1 MNNQNK
7 YLGKKKALEILGL
20 SGMTLL
26 KLEKENKIEIIKTIG
41 GHRKYNVQK
50 YIDDNKKESKLLNES
65 SKNEEI
71 TTCVIKIIF
80 GRDIY

>member
-26 KLEKENKIEIIKTIG
+26 KLEKENKI
-41 GHRKYNVQK
+41 
-50 YIDDNKKESKLLNES
+50 
-65 SKNEEI
+65 
-71 TTCVIKIIF
+71 
-80 GRDIY
+80 

>member
-7 YLGKKKALEILGL
+7 YIGKKQALEILGL

-26 KLEKENKIEIIKTIG
+26 KLEKENKIEVIKTIG

-50 YIDDNKKESKLLNES
+50 YIDDNKKGVLVEK
-65 SKNEEI
+65 K
-71 TTCVIKIIF
+71 
-80 GRDIY
+80 